1 MYRSFAMEVEDSIA
15 YNPTLSPFSKA
26 VLVTRVLVL
35 LTFVVNVIGTVP
47 EGVSESILLTQA
59 ANKWMRQSDN
69 RISLFFLIVVLFI

>member
-1 MYRSFAMEVEDSIA
+1 MEVEDSIA

-59 ANKWMRQSDN
+59 VNKWMRQSDN

>member
-1 MYRSFAMEVEDSIA
+1 MTGVQTCALPISNTAFEKGDKVEDSIA

-47 EGVSESILLTQA
+47 RGVSESILLTQA
-59 ANKWMRQSDN
+59 VNK
-69 RISLFFLIVVLFI
+69 